1 MPEQVLTARAVAFDP
16 ATHGFAFPN
25 AFVNEVLTLPNGA
38 RITTAGRCGGM
49 AYASLDYFLA
59 GQPVPTWRSD
69 LWTPSRVPPDSHW
82 LAQLFTQRLRD
93 SFFTGSAAKFV
104 TWSMHSDDET
114 WVFKGVTRWT
124 KEEELPRL
132 VSSIDAGRP
141 VVLGL
146 VVARNLGSIGDNHQ
160 VVAYGYD
167 QDRATGRTTVHVY
180 DSNSPRKAV
189 TLTSEADQ
197 HDWTA
202 SNGHSWRGFFLQDYT
217 PRRPRVLTR
226 RPPGVKDPVSTGD
239 TVKLSHVWTG
249 LTLHSHDLPYTHPG
263 SDGLQQVTCFAGS
276 DDNDRWLLV
285 GTDGTPAG
293 TGLRDGSVVRL
304 RHVSTGRWLRSA
316 AGVRS
321 PLSRQQQVSASDT
334 ADASAD
340 WRVEVVDARPWT
352 AGARVRLVHVATDA
366 ALHSHRASDPRLT
379 AGQQEV
385 TGFRERDVNDWWT
398 VLELS

>member
-1 MPEQVLTARAVAFDP
+1 MPEQVLTGRAVAFDP

-49 AYASLDYFLA
+49 AFAALDYFLA
-59 GQPVPTWRSD
+59 GQPVPAWRSD

-132 VSSIDAGRP
+132 IASIDAGRP

-146 VVARNLGSIGDNHQ
+146 VVARSLGSIGDNHQ
-160 VVAYGYD
+160 VVAYGYE
-167 QDRATGRTTVHVY
+167 QDRATGRTTVLVY
-180 DSNSPRKAV
+180 DNNTPRKAV
-189 TLTSEADQ
+189 TLTSDADQ

-226 RPPGVKDPVSTGD
+226 KPPGVKDPVSTGD

-263 SDGLQQVTCFAGS
+263 TDGLQQVTCFEGS

-285 GTDGTPAG
+285 GTNGTPAG
-293 TGLRDGSVVRL
+293 TDLRDGSVVRL
-304 RHVSTGRWLRSA
+304 RHLSTGRWLRSS
-316 AGVRS
+316 AGVQS
-321 PLSRQQQVSASDT
+321 PLSHQQQVSASDT
-334 ADASAD
+334 ADAAAD

-385 TGFRERDVNDWWT
+385 TGFRKRDVNDWWT

>member
-1 MPEQVLTARAVAFDP
+1 MPEQVLLRGAVAFDP

-38 RITTAGRCGGM
+38 KITTAGRCGGM

-59 GQPVPTWRSD
+59 GQPVPAWRAD
-69 LWTPSRVPPDSHW
+69 LWAPSRVPPDGHW

-132 VSSIDAGRP
+132 MRSIDAGRP

-146 VVARNLGSIGDNHQ
+146 VVARTLAAIGENHQ
-160 VVAYGYD
+160 VIAYGYE
-167 QDRATGRTTVHVY
+167 QDRASGRTTLQVY
-180 DSNSPRKAV
+180 DNNSVGKVV
-189 TLTSEADQ
+189 TLTSDRDQ
-197 HDWTA
+197 PDWTA
-202 SNGHSWRGFFLQDYT
+202 SNGHTWRGFFLQDYT
-217 PRRPRVLTR
+217 PRRPRVLTK
-226 RPPGVKDPVSTGD
+226 RPPGVKDQVSTGD

-249 LTLHSHDLPYTHPG
+249 LTLHSHDHPYTHRDT
-263 SDGLQQVTCFAGS
+263 DGLQQVTCFGGS

-285 GTDGTPAG
+285 GTAGTPAG
-293 TGLRDGSVVRL
+293 TPLRDGSVLRL

-316 AGVRS
+316 HGIPS
-321 PLSRQQQVSASDT
+321 PLTHQQEVSAIDT
-334 ADASAD
+334 PDDSAD
-340 WRVEVVDARPWT
+340 WRVEVIDDRPWT
-352 AGARVRLVHVATDA
+352 AGARVRIVHVATGA

-385 TGFRERDVNDWWT
+385 TGYPERDVNDWWT

>member
-1 MPEQVLTARAVAFDP
+1 MPEQVLTGRAVAFDP

-38 RITTAGRCGGM
+38 KIATAGRCGGM
-49 AYASLDYFLA
+49 AYAALDYFLA

-69 LWTPSRVPPDSHW
+69 LWAPSRVPPDSHW
-82 LAQLFTQRLRD
+82 LARLFTQRLHD

-132 VSSIDAGRP
+132 IASIDAGRP

-146 VVARNLGSIGDNHQ
+146 VVARNLAAIGDNHQ
-160 VVAYGYD
+160 VIAYGYEQD
-167 QDRATGRTTVHVY
+167 QTTGRTTVLIH
-180 DSNSPRKAV
+180 DSNTPRKAV
-189 TLTSEADQ
+189 TLTSVRDQ

-202 SNGHSWRGFFLQDYT
+202 SNGHSWRGFFVQDYT
-217 PRRPRVLTR
+217 PRRPRVLTKKA
-226 RPPGVKDPVSTGD
+226 PDGKDPVSTGD

-249 LTLHSHDLPYTHPG
+249 LTLHSHDLPYIHPG
-263 SDGLQQVTCFAGS
+263 SDGFQQVTCFGGS

-285 GTDGTPAG
+285 GTGGTPAG
-293 TGLRDGSVVRL
+293 TNLRDGSVVRL
-304 RHVSTGRWLRSA
+304 RHVSTGRWLRSS
-316 AGVRS
+316 AGVHS
-321 PLSRQQQVSASDT
+321 PLSRQQQVSASAT
-334 ADASAD
+334 ADAAAD
-340 WRVEVVDARPWT
+340 WRVEVVDARRWT

-366 ALHSHRASDPRLT
+366 ALHSHRATDPRLT

-385 TGFRERDVNDWWT
+385 TGFRKRDVNDWWT

>member
-1 MPEQVLTARAVAFDP
+1 MPEQLLTRRAVAFDP

-38 RITTAGRCGGM
+38 KITTAGRCGGM
-49 AYASLDYFLA
+49 AYAALDYFLA
-59 GQPVPTWRSD
+59 GQPVPRWRSD
-69 LWTPSRVPPDSHW
+69 LWAPGRVPPDSHW

-124 KEEELPRL
+124 KEEELPRIMR
-132 VSSIDAGRP
+132 SIDAGRP

-146 VVARNLGSIGDNHQ
+146 VVARSLAAIGDNHQ
-160 VVAYGYD
+160 VIAYGYE
-167 QDRATGRTTVHVY
+167 QDRSTGRVTITIH
-180 DSNSPRKAV
+180 DNNTPGRPV
-189 TLTSEADQ
+189 TLTSEKDQ

-202 SNGHSWRGFFLQDYT
+202 SNGHPWRGFFVQDYT
-217 PRRPRVLTR
+217 RKPPRVLTTHA
-226 RPPGVKDPVSTGD
+226 PDVKDPVSTGD

-249 LTLHSHDLPYTHPG
+249 LTLHSHDHPYVHPG
-263 SDGLQQVTCFAGS
+263 SDGLQQVTAFGGA

-285 GTDGTPAG
+285 GTAGTPAG
-293 TGLRDGSVVRL
+293 TDLHDGSVVRL
-304 RHVSTGRWLRSA
+304 RHVSTGRWLHSA
-316 AGVRS
+316 AGVPS
-321 PLSRQQQVSASDT
+321 PLSHQQEVSASDT
-334 ADASAD
+334 ADADAD
-340 WRVEVVDARPWT
+340 WRVEVADDRPWT
-352 AGARVRLVHVATDA
+352 AGARVRLVHVATNA
-366 ALHSHRASDPRLT
+366 ALHSHHASDARLT

-385 TGFRERDVNDWWT
+385 TAYGERDVNDWWT